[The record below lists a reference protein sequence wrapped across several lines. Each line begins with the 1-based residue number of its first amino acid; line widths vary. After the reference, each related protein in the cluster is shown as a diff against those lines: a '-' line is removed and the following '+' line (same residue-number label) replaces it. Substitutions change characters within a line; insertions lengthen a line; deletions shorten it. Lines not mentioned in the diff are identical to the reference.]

1 MPERTRG
8 PHVSDFER
16 TVVEAVAKT
25 EHKETQK
32 GEVLFLMREILDQF
46 NRVMEMSAEELSQD
60 QRDGKN
66 EEKDKRMG
74 VIRKFFD
81 RIKEIREEHP
91 DEVHQVLNP
100 IILDLNYPKSSQEDN
115 PEVKSFVGM
124 LEEYRSRGYKD
135 GERIFELDGK
145 DVLRSEAHPQGVVVQ
160 KGDKI
165 ILNGSKLLYQG
176 KCTDWYVH
184 PEGVVV
190 KKGKKLLIN
199 GEKLIYEGKCDNA
212 WSSEKGFMVAGG
224 GKLFKDGE
232 LWLQDPNNTTF
243 GPHVKGTVATYHAD
257 YFVSY
262 AINHIPLNN
271 KGGTRNFHERVS
283 KFHYVGPHPKGLMF
297 LETMALTE
305 KKDIIGKGKQ
315 ATLALAEPSE
325 ESVNPEGV
333 FEHWKI
339 VGEYWRVTPLRE
351 DTSAR
356 QVHLHPQGFT
366 LTEGKRVFL
375 NDQVVYDGDFQTY
388 KNHQDGVI
396 VKNNDEW
403 RLHTGNSQ
411 EKQ

>member
-81 RIKEIREEHP
+81 RIKEIREEHH

-243 GPHVKGTVATYHAD
+243 GPHVKGTVATYHAAD

-271 KGGTRNFHERVS
+271 KGGTRN
-283 KFHYVGPHPKGLMF
+283 
-297 LETMALTE
+297 
-305 KKDIIGKGKQ
+305 
-315 ATLALAEPSE
+315 
-325 ESVNPEGV
+325 
-333 FEHWKI
+333 
-339 VGEYWRVTPLRE
+339 
-351 DTSAR
+351 
-356 QVHLHPQGFT
+356 
-366 LTEGKRVFL
+366 
-375 NDQVVYDGDFQTY
+375 
-388 KNHQDGVI
+388 
-396 VKNNDEW
+396 
-403 RLHTGNSQ
+403 
-411 EKQ
+411 